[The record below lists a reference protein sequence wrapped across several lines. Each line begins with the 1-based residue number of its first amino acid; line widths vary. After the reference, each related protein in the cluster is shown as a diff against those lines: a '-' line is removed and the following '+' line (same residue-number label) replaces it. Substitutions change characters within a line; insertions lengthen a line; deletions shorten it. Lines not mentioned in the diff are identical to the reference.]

1 MSEITA
7 AEIWERSGGLGRWGL
22 RWLPGIVAGIATGGL
37 AADRGGFFPTTWG
50 WAAVPLCWVI
60 VMALFVRDRIT
71 LSRLELA
78 FAGLL
83 FSIPCWYGLSALW
96 SRNVP
101 QTVLEVERALVYPSG
116 VMAVLLVTRR
126 NTARRLLVGILIGI
140 TAVCWYALAQRLFP
154 TETPVFDAISTYRLT
169 GPVTYWNALGIYA
182 AVGALVALGLS
193 TTGRSYWARA
203 LAAATLPVLLPTMYL
218 TFSRG
223 AWLAMAAGVVAA
235 LALSPAR
242 VKLATGLIVMAPW
255 PLLAVVLA
263 SRSTA
268 LTRLTTD
275 LARAQHDGHLVAI
288 AVGLLALASALAAI
302 GYAMAER
309 RVVVDGSA
317 RHAWSA
323 MLGLGVVALLVAA
336 VVRWGSPVTIVHDG
350 WKSFTGPPV
359 QVTSQTNLN
368 ARLFSLSSNGR
379 VDIWSK
385 AADAFTAHPLGGI
398 GGGSF
403 ERWWNLKRETP
414 LKVVD
419 AHSLYLEV
427 LAELGPLGLLLV
439 LGAIGVPIAAAVRN
453 RREPLVPLVFGA
465 FLAFALHAGID
476 WDWEVAGVTL
486 GALLVGVAL
495 LSLARDGEPR
505 ARGGAFRWPVLAVAL
520 AVGLFSLYTLVGNR
534 YVEDSGSG
542 SLVLAL
548 DQKDRADAWIPWQTE
563 ALRGL
568 GDAQRLNGENASA
581 IATYK
586 EAIARHPGDY
596 LLWLDL
602 ALASAAADR
611 PKAAQEAL
619 RLNPLSPEVDALRPF
634 LGLPPRAAAGA
645 AGQGSAGSGT
655 ATTPAATTTLPPLSA
670 TATGP

>member
-1 MSEITA
+1 MSDLSV
-7 AEIWERSGGLGRWGL
+7 EIWERSGGLGRWGL

-60 VMALFVRDRIT
+60 VMALFVRERIT

-83 FSIPCWYGLSALW
+83 FAIPCWYGLSTLW

-182 AVGALVALGLS
+182 AVGALVALGLA

-223 AWLAMAAGVVAA
+223 AWLAMGAGVIGA

-242 VKLATGLIVMAPW
+242 VKLATGLLVMAPW
-255 PLLAVVLA
+255 PLLAVALA

-268 LTRLTTD
+268 LTRLTSD
-275 LARAQHDGHLVAI
+275 LARAQEDGHLMAI

-309 RVVVDGSA
+309 RVTVSA
-317 RHAWSA
+317 SGRHAWSA
-323 MLGLGVVALLVAA
+323 MLGLSVVALLVAA
-336 VVRWGSPVTIVHDG
+336 VVRWGSPVTIVEDG

-368 ARLFSLSSNGR
+368 SRLFSLSSNGR
-379 VDIWSK
+379 VDIWGK

-403 ERWWNLKRETP
+403 ERWWNLERDTP

-419 AHSLYLEV
+419 AHSLYLE
-427 LAELGPLGLLLV
+427 
-439 LGAIGVPIAAAVRN
+439 
-453 RREPLVPLVFGA
+453 
-465 FLAFALHAGID
+465 
-476 WDWEVAGVTL
+476 
-486 GALLVGVAL
+486 
-495 LSLARDGEPR
+495 LSL
-505 ARGGAFRWPVLAVAL
+505 
-520 AVGLFSLYTLVGNR
+520 
-534 YVEDSGSG
+534 
-542 SLVLAL
+542 
-548 DQKDRADAWIPWQTE
+548 IH
-563 ALRGL
+563 
-568 GDAQRLNGENASA
+568 
-581 IATYK
+581 I
-586 EAIARHPGDY
+586 
-596 LLWLDL
+596 
-602 ALASAAADR
+602 
-611 PKAAQEAL
+611 
-619 RLNPLSPEVDALRPF
+619 
-634 LGLPPRAAAGA
+634 
-645 AGQGSAGSGT
+645 
-655 ATTPAATTTLPPLSA
+655 
-670 TATGP
+670 